1 MASPLPGCVTL
12 GKSQPLTG
20 RLHVNSLSLV
30 LGAYMASAQLT
41 LTAIIIHLI
50 LLRICASERSAPA
63 RIEPSVVRTLQK
75 RLWVGFR
82 SEELSLRPCAGL
94 GQSGTLMGPCAKGIQ
109 KFRSRPELQTR
120 QSPGF
125 RLEGSSL
132 PASPSSYPTPTLAC
146 CLFPTHWG
154 SFQAPREAEVV
165 WLWTLPL
172 WGCILCQACS
182 IPALQ

>member
-1 MASPLPGCVTL
+1 MN
-12 GKSQPLTG
+12 
-20 RLHVNSLSLV
+20 RLSLV

-63 RIEPSVVRTLQK
+63 RIEPSVVHTLQK
-75 RLWVGFR
+75 RLWVGFG

-109 KFRSRPELQTR
+109 KFRSRPELQAR

-132 PASPSSYPTPTLAC
+132 PASPWHAVYFLNTGAPFRHQERRRWSGFGPSRFGAASFAKPAQFP
-146 CLFPTHWG
+146 LFREFVQVTVAVHWHCPAVEG
-154 SFQAPREAEVV
+154 REGNV
-165 WLWTLPL
+165 PD
-172 WGCILCQACS
+172 
-182 IPALQ
+182 